1 MWQPNRGQWRLIW
14 AVALLAIL
22 AWPVQNGSLAVKAVH
37 WAVDPFQTL
46 PPTPRPLTLG
56 RGDDMD
62 AVQEHDADEAAYYTL
77 YKSSRIMRWRLEL
90 RDLDEPI
97 DPPTER
103 QVLIGLAIIL
113 GLVIWR
119 KEAGR
124 V

>member
-1 MWQPNRGQWRLIW
+1 MGGR
-14 AVALLAIL
+14 
-22 AWPVQNGSLAVKAVH
+22 PV
-37 WAVDPFQTL
+37 QTL
-46 PPTPRPLTLG
+46 PPTPRPLALG
-56 RGDDMD
+56 LGDDMD

-90 RDLDEPI
+90 RDSTPKPI

-119 KEAGR
+119 YETKRA
-124 V
+124 